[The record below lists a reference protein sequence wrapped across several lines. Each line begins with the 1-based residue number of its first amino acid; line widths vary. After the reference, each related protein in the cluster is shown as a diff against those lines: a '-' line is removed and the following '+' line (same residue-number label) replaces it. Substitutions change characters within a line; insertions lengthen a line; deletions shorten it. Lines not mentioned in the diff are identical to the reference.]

1 MRQSD
6 LTIIKMYLIENDMQE
21 LEIKNEDDVSHL
33 FSKTYE
39 QRLKNGT
46 TRDFSKW
53 QSRKVEHLKAKMKS
67 INDKMISLENQL
79 NLQHRSNHDM
89 RRTIESEIAR
99 L

>member
-21 LEIKNEDDVSHL
+21 LEIKNEDDVSHI

-39 QRLKNGT
+39 QRLKNGA

-53 QSRKVEHLKAKMKS
+53 QSRKVVHLKAKMKS

-79 NLQHRSNHDM
+79 NLQHQSNHDM